1 MTVPDDLVG
10 LRGLHQDLLAL
21 EKSQLLDIEGL
32 LVDLE
37 SRIDE
42 FRKLLDKSPRKEAS
56 RNAIL
61 SGMNAPK
68 IYVLSLLIAI

>member
-1 MTVPDDLVG
+1 MTVPDNLTS

-21 EKSQLLDIEGL
+21 EKSQLLNVERL
-32 LVDLE
+32 WEELE

-61 SGMNAPK
+61 SGK
-68 IYVLSLLIAI
+68 LILKKMQLTVPVV